1 MSHRRS
7 RAPSAAET
15 VRPDSRAALDEGLN
29 SDPLSEVTDVVQVAK
44 RGGRRTSE
52 HSARPLLLSPA
63 ESGGEHLRIPV
74 SKEIIVVTSL
84 DPYLTL
90 KAAAEYGGVS
100 VRWLR
105 AALTDPVRPLPC
117 YRPGGKGGKVL
128 VRRSDFDAWMAQFR
142 AVGDVDL
149 DAIVNEVL
157 EDLA

>member
-1 MSHRRS
+1 MSRP
-7 RAPSAAET
+7 RASGRDRGVATKVLTESFTAS
-15 VRPDSRAALDEGLN
+15 PDLLVERIADRVADRLTRA
-29 SDPLSEVTDVVQVAK
+29 
-44 RGGRRTSE
+44 
-52 HSARPLLLSPA
+52 ARPLLLSPPGSAA
-63 ESGGEHLRIPV
+63 ENIRV
-74 SKEIIVVTSL
+74 TVAKEIVVIASL

-105 AALTDPVRPLPC
+105 TALTDPMHPLPC

-128 VRRSDFDAWMAQFR
+128 VRRSDFDAWMERFR

-157 EDLA
+157 DDLA